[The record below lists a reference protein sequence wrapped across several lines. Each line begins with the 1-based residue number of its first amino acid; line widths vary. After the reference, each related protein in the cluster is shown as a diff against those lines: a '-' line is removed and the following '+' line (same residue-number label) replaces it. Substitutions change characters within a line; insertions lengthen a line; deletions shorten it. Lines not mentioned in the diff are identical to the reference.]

1 MIRNTA
7 LILCGSIFW
16 GGCSWVGS
24 FVPDNRDEYL
34 EAKPGRAELIIPD
47 GLDTG
52 VIQDSW
58 PIPDVESRPLAK
70 TFPDKAPMPSLI
82 FGGELDEV
90 IKIQKLGERRW
101 IVAGDQPEIVWPV
114 VKQFLADNGVQL
126 AAEQPGLGLIV
137 TDWMAVQADE
147 SPSDVIRLVFR
158 DNKNQEILSKG
169 RDSLMIRVEQGIRR
183 GTSEIHVRHLNDQF
197 GVRRADWPGT
207 SNIQEIEHEI
217 LNEIAAYFAADVVAP
232 SISRQGTQI
241 STASKA
247 ALVRDDQG
255 YLMLRFEL
263 DFDRVWA
270 TLTKAMSAA
279 EIIVNEQIRSQ
290 ATFAVTLD
298 DLLLGEEPTLLQSVI
313 PDFIPGGDQK
323 AREIDIVI
331 KIYPDGNGHVVD
343 VLNPDGTNLAVELG
357 DKIIV
362 MLREFSA

>member
-1 MIRNTA
+1 MIRVKA
-7 LILCGSIFW
+7 VIFSSCVFLF
-16 GGCSWVGS
+16 GCTWVGS
-24 FVPDNRDEYL
+24 FIPDNREDYL
-34 EAKPGRAELIIPD
+34 EAKPGRAELIIPE

-52 VIQDSW
+52 VIKDSW

-70 TFPDKAPMPSLI
+70 TFPDKAPLPSLI
-82 FGGELDEV
+82 FGGAVDEV

-114 VKQFLADNGVQL
+114 VKQFLADNGVRV

-137 TDWMAVQADE
+137 TDWMNVQPDE
-147 SPSDVIRLVFR
+147 SPSDVIRLVLR
-158 DNKNQEILSKG
+158 DNKKAQD
-169 RDSLMIRVEQGIRR
+169 RDLLMIRVEQGIRR
-183 GTSEIHVRHLNDQF
+183 GTSEIHLRHLSDKL
-197 GVRRADWPGT
+197 GPLTSDWPST
-207 SNIQEIEHEI
+207 SSMQTIEHEV

-255 YLMLRFEL
+255 YLLLRFEL
-263 DFDRVWA
+263 DFERVWA
-270 TLTKAMSAA
+270 TLTKAMDAA
-279 EIIVNEQIRSQ
+279 EITVNEQIRSK

-298 DLLLGEEPTLLQSVI
+298 NLSLGEEPNFFQSVI
-313 PDFIPGGDQK
+313 PDFIPGIDVEGQK
-323 AREIDIVI
+323 IDVVI
-331 KIYPDGNGHVVD
+331 KIYPDGDGHVVD
-343 VLNPDGTNLAVELG
+343 VLNPDGTNLSVEVG